1 MPNWTANKL
10 EVSGL
15 KADCEKFLKHM
26 GEHMDFEKV
35 IPMPEDCFTG
45 NFGDKERK
53 MCTEKGIP
61 NWSDWCPE
69 NWGTKWNACGTVPV
83 EQLSYGNYQTLTYCF
98 DTAWDTPKGIITA
111 LWEQW
116 PDLEFGGGYVHE
128 GYEGCG
134 GFYEFSNRK
143 E

>member
-1 MPNWTANKL
+1 MPNWTANRL

-35 IPMPEDCFTG
+35 IPIPEDCFTG
-45 NFGDKERK
+45 TLGEKERK
-53 MCTEKGIP
+53 MCKDTGVP
-61 NWSDWCPE
+61 NWYDWSIE

-83 EQLSYGNYQTLTYCF
+83 ERLSYGNYQTLTYCF
-98 DTAWDTPKGIITA
+98 DTAWDTPREIITA
-111 LWEQW
+111 LWVQW